1 MVCNTSMS
9 TSIHADRELIDRL
22 GGSAKVACI
31 LGFKKDGGTQR
42 VENWKKR
49 GIPSHIKVQ
58 RPEIFMV
65 DMVANQSKAPASQ
78 SQVAINSE
86 ARQVAQGV
94 A

>member
-1 MVCNTSMS
+1 MS

-78 SQVAINSE
+78 ERVATE
-86 ARQVAQGV
+86 TVAGV